1 MTDTIGD
8 SMTFKYR
15 GARAMILLHEEEL
28 RRFVDTWR
36 RAKASGVKLP
46 KTDDPDYASY
56 DSLLRHVLGASRG
69 YLTWSCEK
77 LGLPDPAV
85 EPAPDAGVIDAHCDR
100 YLAHL
105 LSRWRDPLKDVSEER
120 FNLPEYPSRWRVL
133 YCVDAM
139 LEHAVMHPIRHRF
152 QLEELLRGNLSGE

>member
-1 MTDTIGD
+1 
-8 SMTFKYR
+8 MTFSYR

-28 RRFVDTWR
+28 RRFVGVWR

-46 KTDDPDYASY
+46 AGEDPDYASY
-56 DSLLRHVLGASRG
+56 DALLRHVLGASRG

-77 LGLPDPAV
+77 LGLPDPGV
-85 EPAPDAGVIDAHCDR
+85 EPAPDAGVIDSRCND

-105 LSRWRDPLKDVSEER
+105 LSRWPDPLRNVPEER
-120 FNLPEYPSRWRVL
+120 FNRPEYPSRWGVL

-152 QLEELLRGNLSGE
+152 QLEELLGETRSGE

>member
-1 MTDTIGD
+1 MTKDGT
-8 SMTFKYR
+8 TFKYR
-15 GARAMILLHEEEL
+15 GARAMILLHEKEL

-36 RAKASGVKLP
+36 RAKTSGAKLP

-56 DSLLRHVLGASRG
+56 DALLRHVLGSSRG

-77 LGLPDPAV
+77 LGLPDPEV
-85 EPAPDAGVIDAHCDR
+85 EPAPDVGIVDQRCDQ

-105 LSRWRDPLKDVSEER
+105 LSRWQDPLRDVAGER
-120 FNLPEYPSRWRVL
+120 FDRPEYPSRWGVP

-152 QLEELLRGNLSGE
+152 QLEELLKGVPSGN